1 MQTVIFCS
9 NSNTSAPST
18 SASRYITIASSGGN
32 TWESQIAAT
41 RMPVPIAGSFKYLTG
56 VFQTAIASG
65 SYRVGMCKNGST
77 TISGPEFTVQNGAQ
91 GGRDTT
97 NSLSISAG
105 DDVSIKSEPTGTPT
119 AQTDGTPVSCVFESS
134 VANESAIFG
143 FFIATTA
150 PTYFLPASVTASTSA
165 ETNVSARMPCAGVV
179 DQLYVRVQTAP
190 GAGGDTLTF
199 TINKNGSSTGLTCS
213 IVDGAV
219 TGNDT
224 DTGHAVTFAAD
235 DTISL
240 TMTSSGPSPAYSA
253 TGWSVRF
260 VPDIIGESIMASRI
274 ITFTG
279 GAVTAERYGFVA
291 GGSAASTSVESQV
304 HAIAPIDFVARK
316 LYIKANVSPGS
327 GNTRTWTLRKGTGG
341 GQSDTAL
348 TVTLGDELEK
358 ENTSDSVSVSA
369 NDILTIGTVPTS
381 SPTDSVAIVGSMV
394 AYIAPAAAGGGAG
407 VVGGG
412 VGRAGGMIG

>member
-1 MQTVIFCS
+1 
-9 NSNTSAPST
+9 
-18 SASRYITIASSGGN
+18 
-32 TWESQIAAT
+32 
-41 RMPVPIAGSFKYLTG
+41 
-56 VFQTAIASG
+56 
-65 SYRVGMCKNGST
+65 
-77 TISGPEFTVQNGAQ
+77 
-91 GGRDTT
+91 
-97 NSLSISAG
+97 
-105 DDVSIKSEPTGTPT
+105 
-119 AQTDGTPVSCVFESS
+119 
-134 VANESAIFG
+134 
-143 FFIATTA
+143 
-150 PTYFLPASVTASTSA
+150 
-165 ETNVSARMPCAGVV
+165 
-179 DQLYVRVQTAP
+179 
-190 GAGGDTLTF
+190 
-199 TINKNGSSTGLTCS
+199 
-213 IVDGAV
+213 
-219 TGNDT
+219 
-224 DTGHAVTFAAD
+224 
-235 DTISL
+235 
-240 TMTSSGPSPAYSA
+240 
-253 TGWSVRF
+253 
-260 VPDIIGESIMASRI
+260 MASRI